1 MSYHSAQLSPRDRIE
16 LSTRNDSMPPRA
28 ISIQW
33 FGSWA
38 TGIVSWI
45 SDRAASPDIVKGA
58 VHGAKG
64 QDVVVDGVRK
74 KERGRKG

>member
-1 MSYHSAQLSPRDRIE
+1 
-16 LSTRNDSMPPRA
+16 MPLRA

-33 FGSWA
+33 FGSWT
-38 TGIVSWI
+38 TGIVSWV
-45 SDRAASPDIVKGA
+45 SDGAASPDKMKGA
-58 VHGAKG
+58 VHEAKG